1 VASESYAADI
11 LAVTSIGLTSSFT
24 IFFVYLPPLFDRL
37 SLVVSSFI
45 DIERLDGFLKWTA
58 WKSYPLVKANGT
70 VTCQTDTNSGGTV
83 TSVGSGLGLAGGPIT
98 KSGTKVALLGSPCA
112 DTIGVTTRTKSTDR
126 MSKR

>member
-1 VASESYAADI
+1 VRQGGLGFRRDISVASESYAADI

-58 WKSYPLVKANGT
+58 WKSYPRGKSERDGNVSDGYQERRNG
-70 VTCQTDTNSGGTV
+70 D
-83 TSVGSGLGLAGGPIT
+83 
-98 KSGTKVALLGSPCA
+98 
-112 DTIGVTTRTKSTDR
+112 
-126 MSKR
+126 